1 MNSGST
7 SSGKSSAQTSNKPR
21 ATESESEFLVRQQRE
36 ASEAISKTVARL
48 KDDLGKSAD
57 PRLWTKE
64 YPWATLAVAAVG
76 GFMAASLAV
85 PSKEQQAL
93 KRLAR
98 IEQALY
104 PNGRDNGTTPQEARK
119 DKGILRGILSSAAKS
134 LQPLIMSAITGAI
147 TGKVAQP
154 DPEDLKAAD
163 NPPNSPTTNPS

>member
-1 MNSGST
+1 
-7 SSGKSSAQTSNKPR
+7 
-21 ATESESEFLVRQQRE
+21 
-36 ASEAISKTVARL
+36 
-48 KDDLGKSAD
+48 
-57 PRLWTKE
+57 
-64 YPWATLAVAAVG
+64 
-76 GFMAASLAV
+76 MAASLAV

-119 DKGILRGILSSAAKS
+119 DKGILGGILSSAAKS

-154 DPEDLKAAD
+154 DPEDLKAAQ